1 MLEQRAMPFNHIAVI
16 GAGAWGSALA
26 LTCARAGRQVTLWEH
41 DARNAAQLAKN
52 RESLF
57 LPGVRIDDSIV
68 IAGDLAEA
76 VRAQAILLVVPAQAV
91 RAVAT
96 ALTPLLAARTPV
108 IVCAKGIERGTK
120 KFMTEVIAECAP
132 NAVPAILSGPS
143 FAADVARGMPTAVTL
158 AASDDKLAGEL
169 ARAIGS
175 ASFRPYHSTD
185 VRGVEIGGAAKNV
198 LAIAAGI
205 VNGRGLGA
213 SAAAALTTRGFAELV
228 RFGRAYGAKAETMMG
243 LSGLGDLLLTCSS
256 PQSRNFTFGVNL
268 GRGQKPEA
276 IHAGLAEG
284 VFTASVLVDMAR
296 ERNVDMPI
304 AIAVAALLN
313 GTMTVDEAIEFV
325 VDATV
330 QGGGIVM
337 AYWLMKTEPEE
348 FSWDDQVKRG
358 AKGEPWSG
366 VRNFTARRHLKEM
379 KKGEKFFFYHT
390 GAEKQVVGIGEIIRE
405 AYPDPTAEKGEPW
418 VAVTTAAVEPLPKP
432 VTLAAIKA
440 EPKLKDMALVKYAR
454 LSVQPVTAEEWKLV
468 CRMGGVKA

>member
-41 DARNAAQLAKN
+41 DASNAAQLAKN

-57 LPGVRIDDSIV
+57 LPGVRIDDGIV

-313 GTMTVDEAIEFV
+313 GTMTVDEAI
-325 VDATV
+325 DSLLT
-330 QGGGIVM
+330 
-337 AYWLMKTEPEE
+337 
-348 FSWDDQVKRG
+348 R
-358 AKGEPWSG
+358 
-366 VRNFTARRHLKEM
+366 
-379 KKGEKFFFYHT
+379 
-390 GAEKQVVGIGEIIRE
+390 
-405 AYPDPTAEKGEPW
+405 
-418 VAVTTAAVEPLPKP
+418 PL
-432 VTLAAIKA
+432 KA
-440 EPKLKDMALVKYAR
+440 E
-454 LSVQPVTAEEWKLV
+454 
-468 CRMGGVKA
+468 G